1 MGYLVVAIAVLVLAF
16 GSIGL
21 AYAKPNRN
29 NVRNQ
34 AQAGVCPGQAQGAVE
49 RGRGAGICDGSGA
62 GECGLVGQA
71 GPRRGG
77 NCDGPGA
84 GECGPGK
91 QAGAR
96 RGGNSGG
103 PGAAECVGPCGL

>member
-1 MGYLVVAIAVLVLAF
+1 MKKMGYLVVAIAVLVLAF

-77 NCDGPGA
+77 NCDGARSDNQVEPGSA
-84 GECGPGK
+84 GCF
-91 QAGAR
+91 
-96 RGGNSGG
+96 
-103 PGAAECVGPCGL
+103 GPCGQ